1 MKKSTTVKELQK
13 EYNPK
18 KIIDAVE
25 KSFQKHREQ
34 LISIIGH
41 PDSPILN
48 YHQNQQISFLEK
60 NQDQNTIIDEVVESL
75 KDAVYFMALNKKE
88 RTRITQR
95 MRSFES
101 AYVNAVL
108 ERINHFLEEPELL
121 RPPSWSTSS
130 QKRRQGGIS
139 GSINDLMQALRS
151 NLEIEVQYW
160 ENVSRA
166 GYLTGLQM
174 SMGKFFVILRDLSMS
189 QKDQITIVQSL
200 FDSFHVDWD
209 EGDRENI
216 KMSLQKPALAN
227 YEKQRQE
234 LRQISSRP
242 FSKTLTPEMI
252 LTLEELTYL
261 YKKYLRRF

>member
-1 MKKSTTVKELQK
+1 MFLSDQK
-13 EYNPK
+13 
-18 KIIDAVE
+18 VTL
-25 KSFQKHREQ
+25 SQFQNLALSDPESLSQAK
-34 LISIIGH
+34 
-41 PDSPILN
+41 
-48 YHQNQQISFLEK
+48 ISFLLRLK
-60 NQDQNTIIDEVVESL
+60 VLLSLRFCHVGSMGSLATWEV
-75 KDAVYFMALNKKE
+75 FMTLNKKE
-88 RTRITQR
+88 RTLITQR

-108 ERINHFLEEPELL
+108 ERINHFLEEPELF

-151 NLEIEVQYW
+151 NLKIEVQYW

-227 YEKQRQE
+227 YEKQRRE